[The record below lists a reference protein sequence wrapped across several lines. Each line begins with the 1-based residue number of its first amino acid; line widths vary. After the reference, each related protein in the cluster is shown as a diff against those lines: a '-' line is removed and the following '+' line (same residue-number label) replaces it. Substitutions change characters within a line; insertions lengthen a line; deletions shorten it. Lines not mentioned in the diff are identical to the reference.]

1 MRPENDNVRIAHMR
15 EAAARAVKFSAGR
28 SRADLDDDDMLV
40 LALTKLVEIVGEAAK
55 HVTPE
60 TRSRYAGVPWS
71 DAARTRDRL
80 IHHYF
85 DIDLDVLW
93 LTVTADLPELL
104 RALDE
109 NP

>member
-1 MRPENDNVRIAHMR
+1 MRP
-15 EAAARAVKFSAGR
+15 
-28 SRADLDDDDMLV
+28 
-40 LALTKLVEIVGEAAK
+40 
-55 HVTPE
+55 
-60 TRSRYAGVPWS
+60 
-71 DAARTRDRL
+71 RTRDHL